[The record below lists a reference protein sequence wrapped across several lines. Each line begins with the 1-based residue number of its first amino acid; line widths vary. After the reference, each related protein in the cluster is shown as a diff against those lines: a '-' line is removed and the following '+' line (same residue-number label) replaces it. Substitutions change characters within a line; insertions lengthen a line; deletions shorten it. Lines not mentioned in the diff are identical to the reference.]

1 MLNEKYYKSFIE
13 FWIPIYKK
21 QIFKAK
27 LLKNIDLLMEIQKNI
42 WMNWN
47 LTKGQKQ
54 EILKIL
60 EIKKIKF

>member
-27 LLKNIDLLMEIQKNI
+27 LSRNTDLLMEIQNNI

-47 LTKGQKQ
+47 LTKDQKN
-54 EILKIL
+54 EILKML